1 MNPWPMPVS
10 RDRLGVLIAAYEYEL
25 GSCFRCTRK
34 GIQVTRFGEIVS
46 EEGET
51 PLYACRECVQELL
64 SIHERNVERLDTRPR
79 IAQLPRTPRK
89 AKNL

>member
-1 MNPWPMPVS
+1 MNPLPVLAS

-25 GSCFRCTRK
+25 GSCFRCTRR
-34 GIQVTRFGEIVS
+34 GIQVTRFGEITS

-64 SIHERNVERLDTRPR
+64 SVHERNVERTGHRPW
-79 IAQLPRTPRK
+79 IVQHPRVPRQ
-89 AKNL
+89 

>member
-1 MNPWPMPVS
+1 MNPWPVPVS

-25 GSCFRCTRK
+25 GSCFRCIRK

-64 SIHERNVERLDTRPR
+64 SIHERNMDRTGHRPR
-79 IAQLPRTPRK
+79 IVQLPRTSRG
-89 AKNL
+89 AETT